1 LSSKD
6 PDLDID
12 AEDISLL
19 VEILKAAGYLE
30 AKERD
35 ERAEKLALARFLT
48 AAIQRGELT
57 KAQLTAF
64 LGKSGAPGGQNQI
77 AAQTKTEAINR
88 WENEGGAIARSP
100 FELPPTPV
108 RRAPAS
114 FIGGV
119 SAHTAQ
125 TRNSTSWS
133 PRSCLDTKSL
143 RNGLCQNSHST
154 SQQARRPPSKLHR

>member
-1 LSSKD
+1 MSSKD

-64 LGKSGAPGGQNQI
+64 LGKSGAPSGQNQI

-88 WENEGGAIARSP
+88 GRMKVAQSHVHLLS
-100 FELPPTPV
+100 FLQV
-108 RRAPAS
+108 R
-114 FIGGV
+114 FD
-119 SAHTAQ
+119 AH
-125 TRNSTSWS
+125 
-133 PRSCLDTKSL
+133 PL
-143 RNGLCQNSHST
+143 HS
-154 SQQARRPPSKLHR
+154 

>member
-1 LSSKD
+1 MSSKD

-12 AEDISLL
+12 AEDIILL

-88 WENEGGAIARSP
+88 WEKKVAQSHVHLLSFLQVRFDAHP
-100 FELPPTPV
+100 FIHRRCQCTYRPNSQFNILVPEILP
-108 RRAPAS
+108 
-114 FIGGV
+114 
-119 SAHTAQ
+119 
-125 TRNSTSWS
+125 
-133 PRSCLDTKSL
+133 
-143 RNGLCQNSHST
+143 
-154 SQQARRPPSKLHR
+154 

>member
-77 AAQTKTEAINR
+77 AASKSGSTRTRFIHRRCQCTYRPNSQFNILVPEI
-88 WENEGGAIARSP
+88 
-100 FELPPTPV
+100 LP
-108 RRAPAS
+108 
-114 FIGGV
+114 
-119 SAHTAQ
+119 
-125 TRNSTSWS
+125 
-133 PRSCLDTKSL
+133 
-143 RNGLCQNSHST
+143 
-154 SQQARRPPSKLHR
+154 

>member
-1 LSSKD
+1 MSSKD

-35 ERAEKLALARFLT
+35 ERAEKFLT

-64 LGKSGAPGGQNQI
+64 LGKRGAPGGKNQT

-100 FELPPTPV
+100 FELPPSPV

-143 RNGLCQNSHST
+143 LNGLRQNSHST
-154 SQQARRPPSKLHR
+154 FQQARRPPSKLHR